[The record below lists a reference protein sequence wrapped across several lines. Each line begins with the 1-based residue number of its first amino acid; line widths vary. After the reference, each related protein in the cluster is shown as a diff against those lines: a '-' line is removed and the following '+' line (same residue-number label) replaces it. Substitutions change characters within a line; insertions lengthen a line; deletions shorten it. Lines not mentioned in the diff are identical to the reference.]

1 MASDLLISVAGAG
14 LILVA
19 LRDVFHTLWHPVGR
33 GSLSALVMG
42 GVWRCRRRSGGQG
55 RLAVAAGPAALVVV
69 IAVWTSLVVVGGALV
84 YAPHM
89 PDDFSFAPGLAPSQR
104 EPLLDGLYLSLV
116 TVATLGFGDIVPAE
130 GWLRIA
136 APLQG
141 LLGFALLTAAVSWVG
156 QVYPALTRRRALA
169 LRLEA
174 IRRSLGSGR
183 LTDTTFTA
191 VLLENLAAEVI
202 RVRVDLSQRAETY
215 YFHDGDGG
223 PTMAALSSYAADL
236 ALAGQRSGAAD
247 VRTSATMLATAL
259 EEFASVLEE
268 RFLKASGGP
277 WKSSPPTRTTTA
289 SRPSGREAGRRI
301 ARKAPPAARWS

>member
-1 MASDLLISVAGAG
+1 MTSASGLLISAAGAG

-33 GSLSALVMG
+33 GSLSALVMS

-69 IAVWTSLVVVGGALV
+69 IAVWTSLVVAGGALV

-89 PDDFSFAPGLAPSQR
+89 PEDFSFAPGLAPSRR

-169 LRLEA
+169 LRLVA
-174 IRRSLGSGR
+174 IRRSLESGR
-183 LTDTTFTA
+183 PTDTTFTA

-202 RVRVDLSQRAETY
+202 RVRVDLSLRAETY

-268 RFLKASGGP
+268 RFLKTSGGP
-277 WKSSPPTRTTTA
+277 M
-289 SRPSGREAGRRI
+289 EVF
-301 ARKAPPAARWS
+301 AAYAHDHGLTP